1 MCFQPGSLTGCA
13 KQTQKPLPSCEDR
26 PQGESL
32 EAVMSITFAIER
44 VPTLPPLAFA
54 AEIAPGRNEVSVR
67 CGTAVEADPQ
77 GVTAGAWAGPFAEMA
92 IDRAATSIGT
102 ALRRTSHG
110 LIAVVGTASANAL
123 FFLRTPAKLVVSN
136 SFAFALARGNDGLL
150 TSYPFYP
157 QDLSSFAFGIDRCRE
172 SIPTQAGRLSVGYAS
187 TKIDVADLSL
197 STAAVSRPPPFPS
210 FSAYRAFLVAETETI
225 FANAA
230 DPSRRVHYRPTV
242 ALSGGYDSPAAAVI
256 AREAGCQQAFT
267 FGQPVDQPDSRD
279 DSGAEIGRALG
290 LHVDEYDTFAYRE
303 RKDLPEVEFI
313 AANFGGGQVY
323 LTSLGDRLAN
333 GIVVSGYGGDR
344 VWATHYALEQEPMFP
359 FYIGGY
365 SQSEF
370 YLRAPALDLS
380 VPVIGARSFADIGT
394 ISRSPEMQQ
403 WSIGGDYDRPIPRRL
418 LEDAGLPRGTFAGR
432 KRRVTPDYDSLTRR
446 AVNLDRF
453 LSPFSR
459 AQFEAWFA
467 KFQPIERARAFRH
480 RLLVDSIGRI
490 IWSRKLG
497 NLLNRIGI
505 YWPPLPARLLHLKVH
520 IRKNAFVFNWAMSE
534 QISRYR
540 DLLKSGR
547 VTEN

>member
-1 MCFQPGSLTGCA
+1 
-13 KQTQKPLPSCEDR
+13 
-26 PQGESL
+26 
-32 EAVMSITFAIER
+32 MSIPFVIKR
-44 VPTLPPLAFA
+44 VPMLPALAFA

-77 GVTAGAWAGPFAEMA
+77 GLIAGAWAGPFAELA

-102 ALRRTSHG
+102 ALRQTSRG

-136 SFAFALARGNDGLL
+136 SFALALATGNDGLL

-157 QDLSSFAFGIDRCRE
+157 QDLASFAFGIDRCRE
-172 SIPTQAGRLSVGYAS
+172 SIPTQAGRLSVAYAS
-187 TKIDVADLSL
+187 MQIDVGELGLSP
-197 STAAVSRPPPFPS
+197 AAVSRPPPFPS
-210 FSAYRAFLVAETETI
+210 FEAYRAFLIAQTEAI

-230 DPSRRVHYRPTV
+230 DRSRSVCYRPTV

-256 AREAGCQQAFT
+256 ARKAGCRQAFT
-267 FGQPVDQPDSRD
+267 FGQPVDRPESRD

-290 LHVDEYDTFAYRE
+290 LQVDEYDTFAYRE
-303 RKDLPEVEFI
+303 RTDLPEIEFI
-313 AANFGGGQVY
+313 AASFGGGQVY

-333 GIVVSGYGGDR
+333 RVVVSGYGGDR
-344 VWATHYALEQEPMFP
+344 VWATRYALEQEPKFP

-380 VPVIGARSFADIGT
+380 VPVIGARGSADIGS
-394 ISRSPEMQQ
+394 ISRSREMQP

-446 AVNLDRF
+446 AVDLDRF

-459 AQFEAWFA
+459 ARFEAWFA
-467 KFQPIERARAFRH
+467 RVAPLDRASALRH
-480 RLLVDSIGRI
+480 RLMVDGVGRI
-490 IWSRKLG
+490 VWSRKLG
-497 NLLNRIGI
+497 RLLNRIGI
-505 YWPPLPARLLHLKVH
+505 YWPPLPARLLHWKVP
-520 IRKNAFVFNWAMSE
+520 IRKNAFVFNWAMAE

-540 DLLKSGR
+540 ALLMNARAKDDSIKPA
-547 VTEN
+547 